1 MYTPVDVSY
10 RPAGIT
16 PELTC
21 MVRYI
26 FLALVR
32 WEDKIREIAHGVT
45 YMTCLSRVTARNKL
59 LHLTLHPSKQSYN
72 SGTGAVGITSSAA
85 TPNEIIR
92 LYISILPFMHGVFF
106 HENSMYPTMQQMVC
120 MYPEYCGPLPRTII
134 NRRRFCGYYESG

>member
-1 MYTPVDVSY
+1 MYGTVYIPCLSQ
-10 RPAGIT
+10 
-16 PELTC
+16 
-21 MVRYI
+21 VR
-26 FLALVR
+26 
-32 WEDKIREIAHGVT
+32 AHGVT

-106 HENSMYPTMQQMVC
+106 HGNSMYPTMQQMVNC
-120 MYPEYCGPLPRTII
+120 Q
-134 NRRRFCGYYESG
+134 YYVCIRSTAGHCHEQ

>member
-10 RPAGIT
+10 RPAGVT
-16 PELTC
+16 PELIC

-59 LHLTLHPSKQSYN
+59 LAAPVLQFRN
-72 SGTGAVGITSSAA
+72 GSGRYYIICGDTQWDYQTIYKYTSVHAWGIFPRKFHVPHNAA
-85 TPNEIIR
+85 NGK
-92 LYISILPFMHGVFF
+92 LSIL
-106 HENSMYPTMQQMVC
+106 C

-134 NRRRFCGYYESG
+134 NRRRFCGHYESG